1 MTIEKATEILQE
13 LWRYK
18 ETDKYIEAEI
28 RLALDIA
35 IQTLKKRPRFILHS
49 DGKIEQIIEPCGDV
63 LDKIRDEICDIDDEI
78 VLNPD
83 SFWERK
89 AYVRFSEVINII
101 DKYKTES
108 EVNNG

>member
-1 MTIEKATEILQE
+1 MTEEKAIVILQE

-18 ETDKYIEAEI
+18 ETDKYTESEI

-89 AYVRFSEVINII
+89 VYVRFSEVINII

-108 EVNNG
+108 EAADL